1 MPGIMAGLKNCT
13 GDAAIYLDIDLQDP
27 PKVMSKMISFWIRDN
42 YDVVFS
48 TRRNRKDSVFMK
60 TLSKVGYYILEK
72 TTYINVSKDSGDFRL
87 MNRESINIL
96 TNLKYKKFF
105 VRALVPKI
113 KLNQFNFKYNRKPR
127 NSKDSGNK
135 KFTNSKKPMN
145 SNYKTKPKPKPKP
158 KPAPKPK
165 KVTGNVKQ
173 AEVAKP
179 VVDDN
184 IGNRIEPVQ
193 KKKPVRRA
201 KNDPRSGNQ

>member
-1 MPGIMAGLKNCT
+1 
-13 GDAAIYLDIDLQDP
+13 
-27 PKVMSKMISFWIRDN
+27 
-42 YDVVFS
+42 
-48 TRRNRKDSVFMK
+48 
-60 TLSKVGYYILEK
+60 
-72 TTYINVSKDSGDFRL
+72 
-87 MNRESINIL
+87 
-96 TNLKYKKFF
+96 
-105 VRALVPKI
+105 
-113 KLNQFNFKYNRKPR
+113 
-127 NSKDSGNK
+127 
-135 KFTNSKKPMN
+135 MN